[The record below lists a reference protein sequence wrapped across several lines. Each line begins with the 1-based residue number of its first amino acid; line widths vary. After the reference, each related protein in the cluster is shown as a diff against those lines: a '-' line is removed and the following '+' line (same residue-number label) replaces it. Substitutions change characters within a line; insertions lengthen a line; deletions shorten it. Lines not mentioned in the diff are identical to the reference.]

1 MNLGRERFK
10 GEGRGVGGGGG
21 GGGGGVGVT
30 SWRIASFALARNSV
44 RSEYKVR
51 NSQTIVRNKT

>member
-10 GEGRGVGGGGG
+10 GEGRGVGAGG
-21 GGGGGVGVT
+21 GVT

-51 NSQTIVRNKT
+51 NSQNIVRNKT

>member
-10 GEGRGVGGGGG
+10 GEGRGVGGG
-21 GGGGGVGVT
+21 GVT

>member
-10 GEGRGVGGGGG
+10 GEGRGVGG
-21 GGGGGVGVT
+21 GVT